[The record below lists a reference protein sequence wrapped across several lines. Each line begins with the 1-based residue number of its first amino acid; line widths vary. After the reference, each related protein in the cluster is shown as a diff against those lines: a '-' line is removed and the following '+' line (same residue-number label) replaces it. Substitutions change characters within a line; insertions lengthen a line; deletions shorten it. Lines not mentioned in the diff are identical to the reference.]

1 VIQFSVACARHRS
14 ALVDFVDHAEIR
26 PATSAALAHLD
37 RCTRCTADLEALV
50 QTITALRR
58 LGDEAGRVE
67 PEADAWPRLRD
78 RLTRWRPSSW
88 RIMTPLAG
96 SAMSL
101 ALVALLIVPLRFG
114 GSSDDAVSSNS
125 DRLSP
130 SAGVLTSTSVSAA
143 DRQLERAYIATVR
156 RLDLPAGGTS
166 EAGDVTNAFIRIYPD
181 HIRPTRKEVG
191 PAAAAMRPSEAS

>member
-14 ALVDFVDHAEIR
+14 ALVDFVDHAEIGA
-26 PATSAALAHLD
+26 ATGAALAHLD
-37 RCTRCTADLEALV
+37 RCSRCTADLEAIV

-58 LGDEAGRVE
+58 LGDEAGRIE

-114 GSSDDAVSSNS
+114 ASAGGTPSSNS
-125 DRLSP
+125 DRISP
-130 SAGVLTSTSVSAA
+130 SAGIVTSTPISAA
-143 DRQLERAYIATVR
+143 DRRIESAYIATVR

-166 EAGDVTNAFIRIYPD
+166 EAGDVGNAFNRIYPD
-181 HIRPTRKEVG
+181 DIRPTRKEVG
-191 PAAAAMRPSEAS
+191 PAASAIRPSEAS